1 VRPQHAGECEPKI
14 SGAAEATGN
23 STRSLPKG
31 RTTRHP
37 IGATHDRPHRLA
49 DFDRRSFVDTR
60 CEDAA
65 GHRSGGWPDEA
76 HGAPARL
83 APHIVLSPAQKRAIY
98 TAVSRQRLRSSA
110 ADIPLS
116 VGAAV
121 PRSAALLTLPV
132 AARSGDLSGRYLK
145 YAMVDDNVVLV
156 DSISMRVIDIIHRA
170 GP

>member
-1 VRPQHAGECEPKI
+1 MTGRIALPISIAAALLALAARMPQ
-14 SGAAEATGN
+14 ATAQAVG
-23 STRSLPKG
+23 
-31 RTTRHP
+31 
-37 IGATHDRPHRLA
+37 
-49 DFDRRSFVDTR
+49 
-60 CEDAA
+60 
-65 GHRSGGWPDEA
+65 PDEA
-76 HGAPARL
+76 HGTPARL
-83 APHIVLSPAQKRAIY
+83 APHIVLSPAQKRAVY

-121 PRSAALLTLPV
+121 PRSAVLLTLPD
-132 AARSGDLSGRYLK
+132 AARSGDLSGQYLK